1 MKKLALFILMLLAGL
16 NNIAAQQNRNKHE
29 NFKAYKIAYITQQL
43 DLSPTEA
50 EKFWPLYN
58 EFGKEFYELKVTRT
72 RDLKRKIIESGGI
85 ESLSE
90 KVANEY
96 ISTLLNTEEKILKL
110 KIKFYDQLKNVLSPN
125 KILKLYST
133 ENEFNRKLLSE
144 FRKNKSNNSKR

>member
-1 MKKLALFILMLLAGL
+1 MKKLALFILILSVGL
-16 NNIAAQQNRNKHE
+16 NNISAQQNRSKHE

-58 EFGKEFYELKVTRT
+58 EFGKELYELKVTRT
-72 RDLKRKIIESGGI
+72 RDLKRTIKESGGI
-85 ESLSE
+85 ESLNE

-96 ISTLLNTEEKILKL
+96 ISTLLYTEEEIVKL
-110 KIKFYDQLKNVLSPN
+110 KMKFYNQLKNVLSPN
-125 KILKLYST
+125 KILKLYSA

-144 FRKNKSNNSKR
+144 FRKNKPKNSNN

>member
-1 MKKLALFILMLLAGL
+1 MKKLALFILILSVGL
-16 NNIAAQQNRNKHE
+16 NNISAQQNRNKHE

-58 EFGKEFYELKVTRT
+58 EFGKELYELKVTRT

-96 ISTLLNTEEKILKL
+96 ISTLLYTEEEIVKL
-110 KIKFYDQLKNVLSPN
+110 KMKFYNQLKNVLSPN
-125 KILKLYST
+125 KILKLYSA

-144 FRKNKSNNSKR
+144 FRKNKPKNSNN